1 MSRVIFTTLT
11 VLGLVAAIGGIAVAQ
26 QAQQPVAA
34 FTRPDTSPAAQ
45 GQFASRCAHSHAA
58 ADDPIVFPGEQ
69 GAAHLHEFFGAT
81 TTAFDSTP
89 ESLRASDTSCITAGD
104 TAAYWVPA
112 LYDGDRRVVPF
123 AATAYY
129 LTWGK
134 DPATVQPFPADLQM
148 IAGPDPAEAVRW
160 TCVSREGQTQPG
172 STQVPQCGEGEAL
185 AVRIHFPDCWNG
197 TDLDAPDHRSHMAY
211 ASGGQCPD
219 SHPVPVPRL
228 RLNLVYLAADGGAD
242 VTLSSGGPETM
253 HADFVNAWDQQ
264 VLEGLVTDCL
274 QAATRCGHLRR

>member
-1 MSRVIFTTLT
+1 MTRTFFVALT

-26 QAQQPVAA
+26 PQPTAA
-34 FTRPDTSPAAQ
+34 FTRPADPLPEQ

-58 ADDPIVFPGEQ
+58 TDDPIVFPGEA

-89 ESLRASDTSCITAGD
+89 ESLRASDTSCIAAGD

-134 DPATVQPFPADLQM
+134 DPATIQPFPADLQM
-148 IAGPDPAEAVRW
+148 IAGPDPAEAIRW
-160 TCVSREGQTQPG
+160 TCVGRDGQTVPAG
-172 STQVPQCGEGEAL
+172 VGVPQCDGDEAL

-211 ASGGQCPD
+211 ALAGSCPD

-228 RLNLVYLAADGGAD
+228 RLNLVYAASDGGDD

-253 HADFVNAWDQQ
+253 HADFVNAWDQE
-264 VLEGLVTDCL
+264 VLEGLVADCL

>member
-129 LTWGK
+129 
-134 DPATVQPFPADLQM
+134 
-148 IAGPDPAEAVRW
+148 
-160 TCVSREGQTQPG
+160 
-172 STQVPQCGEGEAL
+172 
-185 AVRIHFPDCWNG
+185 
-197 TDLDAPDHRSHMAY
+197 
-211 ASGGQCPD
+211 
-219 SHPVPVPRL
+219 HPVPVPRL